1 MCFREDRRTGN
12 GESDGTLS
20 SLAAKRRRER
30 QWQLVR
36 KAGSREC
43 FLRWRNRG
51 GPAGTEKLTR
61 QERGGIMSAEELI
74 PEGLGPTASKYRW
87 KDWLQI
93 RARTGSSLEKL
104 VHSGKAGAGCRC
116 WAVGGCHGGR
126 LWQFPSKHCDF
137 YQWNKK
143 HSTSAEC
150 EDIKWLKDIWGKRKH
165 EATVWHSGRVNK
177 ETVAIGQQR
186 REYSSGSDS
195 KNCVL
200 MKLASLRMDNK

>member
-1 MCFREDRRTGN
+1 MAVSKKSGVKRVFFKMKKQGWSSRDREVD
-12 GESDGTLS
+12 
-20 SLAAKRRRER
+20 
-30 QWQLVR
+30 
-36 KAGSREC
+36 KAGERRNHVCWRAHSR
-43 FLRWRNRG
+43 G
-51 GPAGTEKLTR
+51 AGIHSIQVQMKGPVADKG
-61 QERGGIMSAEELI
+61 M
-74 PEGLGPTASKYRW
+74 
-87 KDWLQI
+87 
-93 RARTGSSLEKL
+93 GSSLEKL

-186 REYSSGSDS
+186 REHTSGSDS
-195 KNCVL
+195 KNCSYE
-200 MKLASLRMDNK
+200 ACIPQNGQ

>member
-1 MCFREDRRTGN
+1 MWQVKLLMWVCFREDRRTGN

-61 QERGGIMSAEELI
+61 QEREGIMSAKELI
-74 PEGLGPTASKYRW
+74 PEGLGATASKYRW

-93 RARTGSSLEKL
+93 RARV
-104 VHSGKAGAGCRC
+104 VHWRSWFIQGRQGAGCRC
-116 WAVGGCHGGR
+116 WAVGRCHGGR
-126 LWQFPSKHCDF
+126 WWQFPSKHCDF

-143 HSTSAEC
+143 HSTWAEC
-150 EDIKWLKDIWGKRKH
+150 EDAKWLKSIWGKRKH
-165 EATVWHSGRVNK
+165 EVMVSHSGRVNK

-186 REYSSGSDS
+186 LEYTSG
-195 KNCVL
+195 
-200 MKLASLRMDNK
+200 